1 MAGLQLSGLASGFD
15 WLSVVDQ
22 LVELQRV
29 PQDRMRTEKTS
40 NTSKLSA
47 FSTLRTKLTALQT
60 ATTALSSDSLFN
72 QRTAASSNTASSWA
86 VSAANGA
93 SAGEYVVDVS
103 KIATHSVRSGA
114 ANVAGG
120 LNPTSDVSGL
130 VLSEMRLATAVTEGT
145 FTINDAQID
154 ILSTDTL
161 QEVFD
166 KISAATSGAVTAS
179 YDAGTDRISLSSAA
193 EISLGSGVD
202 TSNFLYAAKLF
213 NNGSNSI
220 QSASN
225 LGTLSL
231 DDTIADAG
239 LAGAITAVDGSG
251 NGSFSVNGIAI
262 AFNVNDDSIRDV
274 MNRVNESAAGV
285 TMSYD
290 SANDRFTLT
299 NRNTG
304 DLGISAS
311 ETAGGLL
318 DALGLSG
325 SATLTR
331 GTNAEFTVNGGGTI
345 VTPTNTFDETA
356 LGVPG
361 LSVTATSVGA
371 ETITVSSDTES
382 IDEGIRGFI
391 TAFNDLQ
398 SYIDTQTN
406 VTISSEGEVEAALM
420 AGNQEMTSIARELR
434 SLAFDA
440 VAGASAT
447 MSRLESIGIDFDG
460 SSSQLSVRDEGK
472 FSQALKSNLSDVA
485 KLFSTSETGI
495 SNRIDSYLTQLTET
509 NGLVDIQ
516 ENSLERQNRSLD
528 QQIADIERRLVAE
541 RTRLEGSFIRMEEA
555 QSLMNSQLAALQ
567 STLNL

>member
-166 KISAATSGAVTAS
+166 KISSATSGAVTAS